1 MQKDHLVPISIL
13 LGCGMIAAGLYFGL
27 RSQAPA
33 GPSPAASLAAS
44 GAPTSDA
51 KPPIATS
58 SAPPVL
64 VPPPGP
70 IAPGALLPPT
80 APAEVQAAAERAANE
95 AVLAEKKKTYLPK
108 CWEPALKKAPQ
119 PAVAKY
125 KLDMMFDPQ
134 GKQIGL
140 GLQEDR
146 AAVRTDVAN
155 CIRDLGLGLQLSPPP
170 GVPVH
175 VLVPLEFP

>member
-27 RSQAPA
+27 RSQ
-33 GPSPAASLAAS
+33 
-44 GAPTSDA
+44 
-51 KPPIATS
+51 
-58 SAPPVL
+58 
-64 VPPPGP
+64 PPPGP
-70 IAPGALLPPT
+70 SPDASPAATGAATSGVRPTVLTAPPHPVTPPPGPAVAGAPVLP
-80 APAEVQAAAERAANE
+80 AVPAEVQAAAERAANE
-95 AVLAEKKKTYLPK
+95 AVLAEKKKTYVPK
-108 CWEPALKKAPQ
+108 CWEPALAKAPQ

-146 AAVRTDVAN
+146 SALRTDVAN
-155 CIRDLGLGLQLSPPP
+155 CIRDQGLTLQISPPP
-170 GVPVH
+170 GVHVH
-175 VLVPLEFP
+175 VLVPLELP